1 MDPSHRI
8 RPLAALRAMRRLL
21 KDKEDTSQVFV
32 ITSSLRGKSALRG
45 AERMRRSEAG
55 RAVLAERRSLLP
67 VLCDRAALSALP
79 AGSFGRAYFDFVAR
93 ENISAEGLVE
103 ASLVQARFPAPTAD
117 EQLFRERI
125 RDMHDLWHILTGYG
139 RDPVGETCL
148 VAFSFAQTRSPG
160 LAVVSMLGFAKISS
174 ALPGAPIGAA
184 LFEAFRHGRA
194 AAWLPGEDFEAAL
207 HEPLEALRA
216 RLGIVPPK
224 CYREIMDGVAKG
236 RLVPVAARQ

>member
-8 RPLAALRAMRRLL
+8 RPLAALRAMRCLL

-55 RAVLAERRSLLP
+55 RTVLAERRSLLP
-67 VLCDRAALSALP
+67 VLCDREALSALP
-79 AGSFGRAYFDFVAR
+79 AGSFGRAYCDFVTR

-103 ASLVQARFPAPTAD
+103 ASLVQAKFPAPSAE
-117 EQLFRERI
+117 EQLFRERV

-148 VAFSFAQTRSPG
+148 VAFSYAQTKSPG
-160 LAVVSMLGFAKISS
+160 LAVIALLGLSMISR
-174 ALPGAPIGAA
+174 ALPGAPVRAA

-207 HEPLEALRA
+207 HEPLETLRA
-216 RLGIVPPK
+216 RLGIAPPRR
-224 CYREIMDGVAKG
+224 YREIMDGLADG
-236 RLVPVAARQ
+236 RLAPVAAHQ

>member
-8 RPLAALRAMRRLL
+8 RPLAALRAMRCLL

-45 AERMRRSEAG
+45 AERLRRNEAG

-67 VLCDRAALSALP
+67 VLCDREALSALP
-79 AGSFGRAYFDFVAR
+79 AGSFGRAYYDFVTR

-103 ASLVQARFPAPTAD
+103 ASLVQAKFPAPSAD
-117 EQLFRERI
+117 EQLFRERV

-160 LAVVSMLGFAKISS
+160 LAVVSLLGFFKISR
-174 ALPGAPIGAA
+174 ALRGAPIRAA
-184 LFEAFRHGRA
+184 LFEAFRHGRS

-207 HEPLEALRA
+207 HEPLEALRT
-216 RLGIVPPK
+216 RLGIAPPGR
-224 CYREIMDGVAKG
+224 YREIMAGLADG
-236 RLVPVAARQ
+236 RLVPVAAHQ

>member
-45 AERMRRSEAG
+45 AQRLRRSESGCAALAG
-55 RAVLAERRSLLP
+55 KRSLLP
-67 VLCDRAALSALP
+67 VLCDRDALAAHP
-79 AGSFGRAYFDFVAR
+79 PGSFGRAYYDFVTR

-103 ASLVQARFPAPTAD
+103 ASLVQAKFPAPTAD
-117 EQLFRERI
+117 EQLFRERV

-148 VAFSFAQTRSPG
+148 VAFSYAQTKSPG
-160 LAVVSMLGFAKISS
+160 LAVIALLGLFKISR
-174 ALPGAPIGAA
+174 ALPGAPVRAA
-184 LFEAFRHGRA
+184 LFEAFHHGRA
-194 AAWLPGEDFEAAL
+194 AAWLPGEDFEAAM
-207 HEPLEALRA
+207 HEPLDALRA
-216 RLGIVPPK
+216 RLGVAPPER
-224 CYREIMDGVAKG
+224 YRQIMAGLADG
-236 RLVPVAARQ
+236 RLVPVAAHN